1 MLRKMK
7 KTLGEIVCCEQVH
20 EKRPTTIKNYGI
32 WLRYVSRSGIHN
44 MYREYRD
51 MTARH
56 RARASSIQVMQVER
70 VAAKDTRRANIK
82 QFHDSSIKFPL
93 PHRISKRLHRPRFTT
108 RRPHTAY

>member
-20 EKRPTTIKNYGI
+20 EKRPTSIKNYGI
-32 WLRYVSRSGIHN
+32 WLRYVSR
-44 MYREYRD
+44 
-51 MTARH
+51 
-56 RARASSIQVMQVER
+56 SSIQVMQVER